1 MLSRDLD
8 RYYEPL
14 RLLPAAA
21 ALSLPYTQRSVVSPT
36 RLLIGSLSLRP
47 ALLLFGNSRPRVT
60 TTPLPHATGAYGQ
73 LPRRDFNPL
82 DLLLL
87 LRTVRSD
94 IAYWAHKKEDWL
106 RQFLPLKNGVPSEKT
121 FLRIFRALDPKQFE
135 VAFRRWVAEVVGA
148 LNGGIAV
155 DGKTVRGS
163 GSGGETAIHMVSAFA
178 TELGVVLGQE
188 KVAAKSNEITAIPEL
203 LQALQIKGL
212 LVTIDAMGC
221 QRNIARQITDQ
232 GADYLLA
239 VKGNQPALLEAIQTD
254 FIDQS
259 QSPVVD
265 RHRQAHKSRGRI
277 VGQIA
282 SVLPAEGTVD
292 VADWPKCK
300 TIGLVDSLRKVGDE
314 ESNFERRYYISSREL
329 TAEQLAVAVR
339 GHWAVENR
347 LHWVLDVS
355 FGEDAS
361 TVRKDNAP
369 QNLSLLKKIVLN
381 LIRLDTTDQKKT
393 SLRLK
398 RKAAAWDDDFR
409 VKIMGLIRL

>member
-1 MLSRDLD
+1 MSVTKGASLMCCLRAVDDPRKPSNGTLHDFVEILVIAMAAVLSDCD
-8 RYYEPL
+8 
-14 RLLPAAA
+14 
-21 ALSLPYTQRSVVSPT
+21 
-36 RLLIGSLSLRP
+36 
-47 ALLLFGNSRPRVT
+47 
-60 TTPLPHATGAYGQ
+60 
-73 LPRRDFNPL
+73 
-82 DLLLL
+82 
-87 LRTVRSD
+87 TVED

-106 RQFLPLKNGVPSEKT
+106 RQFLPIKNGVPSEKT

-282 SVLPAEGTVD
+282 AVLPAEGTVD

-300 TIGLVDSLRKVGDE
+300 TIGLVDSLRKVGDD

-355 FGEDAS
+355 LGEDAS

-409 VKIMGLIRL
+409 VGIMGLVRL